1 MGLSWITN
9 RSLQLSPR
17 ARVVDEAA
25 EEALRQKRQQ
35 LAWQP
40 ENGFLKDQFAERR
53 NAGLRRVAGVR

>member
-1 MGLSWITN
+1 MDLSWITN

-25 EEALRQKRQQ
+25 EQALRRKREE

-53 NAGLRRVAGVR
+53 EASLRRASGVR

>member
-1 MGLSWITN
+1 MDLSWITN

-25 EEALRQKRQQ
+25 EEALRRKRQE

-53 NAGLRRVAGVR
+53 DTALRRVAGFR

>member
-25 EEALRQKRQQ
+25 EQALRQKRQQ

-53 NAGLRRVAGVR
+53 GAGLRRAAGMR

>member
-1 MGLSWITN
+1 MALSWITN

-25 EEALRQKRQQ
+25 EQALRRKREE

-40 ENGFLKDQFAERR
+40 EHGFLKDQFAERR
-53 NAGLRRVAGVR
+53 EEGLRRAAAVR